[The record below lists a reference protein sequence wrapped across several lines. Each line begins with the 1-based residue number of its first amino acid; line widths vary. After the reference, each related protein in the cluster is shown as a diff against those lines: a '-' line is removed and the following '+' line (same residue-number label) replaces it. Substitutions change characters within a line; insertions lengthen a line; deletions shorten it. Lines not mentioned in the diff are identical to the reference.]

1 MSMNAAI
8 RIKSNEEML
17 SEILPDITAD
27 VRKGGLPAAAESIA
41 LAKHFGASLSQII
54 NACRA
59 GKGLEPV

>member
-1 MSMNAAI
+1 MNAAI

-27 VRKGGLPAAAESIA
+27 VRKGGLKAAADSIEM
-41 LAKHFGASLSQII
+41 AKSFGASLSQII

-59 GKGLEPV
+59 GKDMEPV